1 MNQDMKSRALN
12 KKMTNVSVSKILLW
26 EIDVMNNKLN
36 TLERRPD
43 IFNDWEDAIY
53 KELSL

>member
-1 MNQDMKSRALN
+1 MNKEMKSLALN

-26 EIDVMNNKLN
+26 EIDVMNNKLS

-43 IFNDWEDAIY
+43 IFNDWEDAMY